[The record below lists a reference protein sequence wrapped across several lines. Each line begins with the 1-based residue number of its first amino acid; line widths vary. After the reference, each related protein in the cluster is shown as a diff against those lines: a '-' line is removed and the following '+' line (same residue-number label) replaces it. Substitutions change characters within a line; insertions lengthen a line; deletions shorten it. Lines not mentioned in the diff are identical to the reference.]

1 MNRIVGIIILL
12 LSIST
17 LSFAQEKSHFS
28 NISFENS
35 DKSSFKEGEWMKF
48 RIHYGFVNAG
58 YATLRLKQTNRY
70 GKPLYHAVGKGWTVG
85 AASIFFRIKDNYESY
100 FTMDTI
106 KPIRFKRR
114 VDEGGYII
122 RRDLV
127 FDHVSKKVSIDDLE
141 DNLKSEISIGDVQ
154 DLVSAFYHLRN
165 YDLSKISEGDELL
178 VNLFFDGET
187 YPFKLKFVKR
197 EIIPTKFGK
206 IRTWHIKPLVQKGR
220 VFEGQESLTIWISDD
235 DNKIPIRIK
244 ASLAVGSLKAD
255 LEEFKGLANPFTM
268 IKGN

>member
-1 MNRIVGIIILL
+1 MSRLIIIIVLL
-12 LSIST
+12 ISAST
-17 LSFAQEKSHFS
+17 LSRAQEKSHFS
-28 NISFENS
+28 TISVDSNM
-35 DKSSFKEGEWMKF
+35 KQSFKEGEWLKF

-70 GKPLYHAVGKGWTVG
+70 GKPLYHAIGKGWTVG
-85 AASIFFRIKDNYESY
+85 AASVFFRIKDNYESY
-100 FTMDTI
+100 FTMDAI

-127 FDHVSKKVSIDDLE
+127 FDHQSKKVSIDDLE
-141 DNLKSEISIGDVQ
+141 DNYKSEMAIGDVQ

-165 YDLSKISEGDELL
+165 YDLSKVLEGDELL

-187 YPFKLKFVKR
+187 YPFKLKFLKK
-197 EIIPTKFGK
+197 EIISTKYGK
-206 IRTWHIKPLVQKGR
+206 IRTWRIQPLVQKGR

-235 DNKIPIRIK
+235 RNKIPIRIK

-268 IKGN
+268 IKD